1 VIGHIELLR
10 IHADI
15 VIAKRLSD
23 GRVPLLLFNIAI
35 EVCRQVLQGKF
46 KIHRKGRRERGKYGH
61 PLEFFTNI
69 DDFDQIFQIYGNAE
83 TLPPIDL
90 KMTERHGVLHLAFL
104 LPLHYLEITGSCHS
118 RPKPKELVKFRNII
132 SLLQGLTDEG
142 SKLTSHS
149 LTDIS

>member
-1 VIGHIELLR
+1 MVGHIELLR

-61 PLEFFTNI
+61 PLEILTISIKFFKSMAM
-69 DDFDQIFQIYGNAE
+69 QK
-83 TLPPIDL
+83 L
-90 KMTERHGVLHLAFL
+90 
-104 LPLHYLEITGSCHS
+104 CH
-118 RPKPKELVKFRNII
+118 P
-132 SLLQGLTDEG
+132 
-142 SKLTSHS
+142 
-149 LTDIS
+149 